1 MQAAVATTTPGL
13 DSGGPLISP
22 VTPGKQFFPS
32 DVHHRPTPAL
42 SHVLINMRAFVGSI
56 CNSANEGVEVLFSL
70 YARHEHQFLT
80 DFFLVK
86 LNHNGVPAG
95 PKPEDLVGRIQT
107 LFTELTSRDVA
118 EEIYLVCRIFKIGE
132 ARDVLRPSTANT
144 TSSSS
149 RERSSILFDIRPGS
163 PGGNR
168 LQKSS
173 SGIRQK
179 GSRVSQIFA
188 RTGSTDGP
196 NGMQPMRAG
205 SLSGPKV
212 NGIHKGPM
220 YRRPFGCA
228 VLDLSQLL
236 QDSTSLNENG
246 TDHVMPIFIPLQEN
260 EFQVLHERI
269 IDSKTN
275 KLYKRK

>member
-1 MQAAVATTTPGL
+1 MFA
-13 DSGGPLISP
+13 
-22 VTPGKQFFPS
+22 
-32 DVHHRPTPAL
+32 
-42 SHVLINMRAFVGSI
+42 
-56 CNSANEGVEVLFSL
+56 L

-80 DFFLVK
+80 EFFLVK

-118 EEIYLVCRIFKIGE
+118 EEIYLVCRIFKVGE
-132 ARDVLRPSTANT
+132 ARDVMRPGTANT

-149 RERSSILFDIRPGS
+149 RERGSLLFDMSRPGS

-168 LQKSS
+168 LQKTS

-179 GSRVSQIFA
+179 GSRVSQMFNRATSPDGQNGYQPA
-188 RTGSTDGP
+188 RTGGFT
-196 NGMQPMRAG
+196 AA
-205 SLSGPKV
+205 KV
-212 NGIHKGPM
+212 NGVHKGPM

-228 VLDLSQLL
+228 VLDLSHLL
-236 QDSTSLNENG
+236 QDSSSLSENG
-246 TDHVMPIFIPLQEN
+246 TDHVMPIFVPIQEP
-260 EFQVLHERI
+260 EFQLLHERI

-275 KLYKRK
+275 KLYSLYPYG